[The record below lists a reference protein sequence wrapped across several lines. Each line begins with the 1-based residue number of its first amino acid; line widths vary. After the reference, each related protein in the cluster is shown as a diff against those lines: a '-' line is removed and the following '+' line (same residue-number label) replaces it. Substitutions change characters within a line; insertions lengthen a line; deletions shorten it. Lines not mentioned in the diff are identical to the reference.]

1 MKYLY
6 TIILVLVLSIS
17 ITTNATSEDNPE
29 KVLKSAADVSKDLP
43 EQISLEERW
52 RTRLAQMNLDTGIDD
67 GGIITIPERQI
78 RISSASVF
86 TKVRIGQPGW
96 IESRVVAFEQAELE
110 AKAKIIRSLSESTD
124 TQRSLKHLENASWSD
139 GSVEEIKQL
148 GEVAETLSRLGKKSL
163 ALSEAALDSSLK
175 KLDPDYSPEKYENKN
190 PDELKTIAEDIF
202 RRRIKAVAFRTLIG
216 VTPIYTTEGNV
227 GGEYQVLVGVIWSPK
242 LNRVAL
248 SLMNDEYNIPPVNPG
263 KKIVEY
269 IPRDIGLLG
278 YLGTRIV
285 IDENGHY
292 TVMAYAQAQPRRSS
306 PSRVQAA
313 LQDAKQTAANRA
325 RAQIVNFVKEGL
337 TLSDQEI
344 SQELSREFSDMTVG
358 TETLRN
364 IEHRISGRRMKLNL
378 RGVYVVKEWSM
389 PHPETGQNV
398 AGAVIAWSP
407 SSATLSKEMDETMK
421 AQPETDE
428 MMKTKSKPS
437 KDEVQA
443 LESMPVDT
451 SQY

>member
-269 IPRDIGLLG
+269 IPPG
-278 YLGTRIV
+278 YR
-285 IDENGHY
+285 
-292 TVMAYAQAQPRRSS
+292 
-306 PSRVQAA
+306 
-313 LQDAKQTAANRA
+313 
-325 RAQIVNFVKEGL
+325 
-337 TLSDQEI
+337 TLR
-344 SQELSREFSDMTVG
+344 LSR
-358 TETLRN
+358 
-364 IEHRISGRRMKLNL
+364 
-378 RGVYVVKEWSM
+378 
-389 PHPETGQNV
+389 HP
-398 AGAVIAWSP
+398 
-407 SSATLSKEMDETMK
+407 DC
-421 AQPETDE
+421 
-428 MMKTKSKPS
+428 
-437 KDEVQA
+437 
-443 LESMPVDT
+443 
-451 SQY
+451 Y

>member
-1 MKYLY
+1 
-6 TIILVLVLSIS
+6 
-17 ITTNATSEDNPE
+17 
-29 KVLKSAADVSKDLP
+29 
-43 EQISLEERW
+43 
-52 RTRLAQMNLDTGIDD
+52 
-67 GGIITIPERQI
+67 
-78 RISSASVF
+78 
-86 TKVRIGQPGW
+86 
-96 IESRVVAFEQAELE
+96 
-110 AKAKIIRSLSESTD
+110 
-124 TQRSLKHLENASWSD
+124 
-139 GSVEEIKQL
+139 
-148 GEVAETLSRLGKKSL
+148 
-163 ALSEAALDSSLK
+163 
-175 KLDPDYSPEKYENKN
+175 
-190 PDELKTIAEDIF
+190 
-202 RRRIKAVAFRTLIG
+202 
-216 VTPIYTTEGNV
+216 
-227 GGEYQVLVGVIWSPK
+227 
-242 LNRVAL
+242 
-248 SLMNDEYNIPPVNPG
+248 
-263 KKIVEY
+263 
-269 IPRDIGLLG
+269 
-278 YLGTRIV
+278 
-285 IDENGHY
+285 
-292 TVMAYAQAQPRRSS
+292 MAYAQAQPRRSS